1 MNRIAYSVEE
11 AAQLCGVSEENIREM
26 IRAGKLLAQPMGATE
41 RGHLRI
47 GAVELERFF
56 LGMPRPSQT
65 ALGIGSVTVATAPA
79 TVATEH
85 KTVSTP
91 VRSRRS
97 PSGRV
102 GADREEIRYE

>member
-26 IRAGKLLAQPMGATE
+26 VRAGKILAQPMGATE

-47 GAVELERFF
+47 GAIELERFF
-56 LGMPRPSQT
+56 LGAPRPSQVGA
-65 ALGIGSVTVATAPA
+65 ALLQSPVATAPE
-79 TVATEH
+79 TVAT
-85 KTVSTP
+85 P
-91 VRSRRS
+91 ARPRRS

-102 GADREEIRYE
+102 GANRGEIRYE

>member
-26 IRAGKLLAQPMGATE
+26 VRAGKLLAQPMGATE

-47 GAVELERFF
+47 GAIELERFF
-56 LGMPRPSQT
+56 LGAPRPT
-65 ALGIGSVTVATAPA
+65 EPYGKGLYPTGSPVATDARTVATQARP
-79 TVATEH
+79 
-85 KTVSTP
+85 
-91 VRSRRS
+91 RRT

-102 GADREEIRYE
+102 GANREEIRYE